1 MCLHIYFQNESLFTF
16 AFNFAQ
22 VYAMQLAVLIRE
34 YVANLSNIQCMAL
47 SFVLVPRRRPAP
59 AARTLLGLLSTAE

>member
-47 SFVLVPRRRPAP
+47 SFVLVPRPAHNGARGTH
-59 AARTLLGLLSTAE
+59 AAWLT